1 MLPLRVVLDTNVV
14 VSAVLKPAGLE
25 RVSLVFALTAPARL
39 YVSPE
44 ILEEYQRVL
53 HKPQLKLS
61 HSHIGEVM
69 SLIKSRT
76 VVVRPTRRFQVTP
89 DADDNIFL
97 ECADE
102 ARADYLVT
110 GNKRHFPRFW
120 KSTKI
125 VNARELLELIAPH
138 LSPSTP
144 GGTP

>member
-1 MLPLRVVLDTNVV
+1 MLPLGVVLDTNVV

-25 RVSLVFALTAPARL
+25 RVSLVFALAAPARL
-39 YVSPE
+39 YVSPD
-44 ILEEYQRVL
+44 ILEEYERVL

-61 HSHIGEVM
+61 HSRIGEVIH
-69 SLIKSRT
+69 LVRSRSAL
-76 VVVRPTRRFQVTP
+76 VRPSRRLQVTADP
-89 DADDNIFL
+89 DGNIFL

-110 GNKRHFPRFW
+110 GNQRHFPRFW

-138 LSPSTP
+138 LRA
-144 GGTP
+144 